1 MQLYASAGPS
11 TSSGAGI
18 NRRTKLDSNVNS
30 GVHDGLLAT
39 SKATANAPSPYY
51 GLYSN
56 SGFDMLD
63 ILSQVATRPNPT
75 IDLGPID
82 TSSSFIVVD
91 AQNEDFPIVYVSS
104 SFEDLT
110 GYRSEEVIGRN
121 CRFLQSP
128 TGRVEKGALRE
139 FVDNNVVYQL
149 KRSVDGKAECQYIT
163 INYKKNGEP
172 FVNLITIIPIGL
184 NARGEPKHF
193 VGFQVDLMKQSGAI
207 LRRLADS
214 NYVIDFTNISERR
227 DSQSS
232 NHQQHQLPGI
242 LTNTLRGVPSMSS
255 VSSGS
260 PTGMADSPPSS
271 CDTEK
276 PSQDDGDMSASGV
289 LEKLFESGMDSRF
302 PNSSQLSLADFAATL
317 TTADRASPIPGL
329 QFWSSSGPL
338 KHIAPTHSPEFGL
351 SDCELIDASPDFV
364 HILSSRGM
372 ILFASAQ
379 ASTDLLEYDKSELV
393 GHNISKFCH
402 PADVTSLIRELKG
415 ARVED
420 NVAAVYRF
428 KRKRSGYGW
437 MEVRGHKYEMENRK
451 RTKCLI
457 LAGRLRGGGGR
468 DLEPMSVHSSGGNQ
482 VWARIASNGCFLHVS
497 RNTTSFLPIA
507 HASMYGRSLMDIVHE
522 SDRALVSQYV
532 LDYAG
537 AHASDASGT
546 GRSREGRVDCMIQA
560 EGGRSVPVTLSL
572 YRSEIPQT
580 AFIKLAPTKSSAL
593 CDGPALAAEHGD
605 AQQAPGDVLYESIFA
620 DQATNIQYELN
631 QLTMSSK
638 RIREELAELKKH
650 PNKLI
655 SLFSLSQIPRT
666 DPAS

>member
-1 MQLYASAGPS
+1 MQLYASAGPA
-11 TSSGAGI
+11 TSSGTAI
-18 NRRTKLDSNVNS
+18 NRRAKLDSNVNS
-30 GVHDGLLAT
+30 GVNDGLLGTA
-39 SKATANAPSPYY
+39 KATAKTPSPYY

-184 NARGEPKHF
+184 NAQGEPKFF

-227 DSQSS
+227 D
-232 NHQQHQLPGI
+232 QQHHLPGI
-242 LTNTLRGVPSMSS
+242 LTNTSRGVPSMSS

-276 PSQDDGDMSASGV
+276 PSQENGDMSANGV
-289 LEKLFESGMDSRF
+289 LEKLFESGMDSRL
-302 PNSSQLSLADFAATL
+302 PNPKQLSLADFAATL

-338 KHIAPTHSPEFGL
+338 KHIAPTHKPEFDL

-468 DLEPMSVHSSGGNQ
+468 DLEPMSVHSSGSSQ

-497 RNTTSFLPIA
+497 RSTTSFLPIA
-507 HASMYGRSLMDIVHE
+507 HANMYGRSLIDIVHE
-522 SDRALVSQYV
+522 SDRALVSQCV

-537 AHASDASGT
+537 AQAIDASGK
-546 GRSREGRVDCMIQA
+546 GRSLEGRVDCLVQA
-560 EGGRSVPVTLSL
+560 EGGRYVPVTLSF

-580 AFIKLAPTKSSAL
+580 AFIKLAPAKSSTVS
-593 CDGPALAAEHGD
+593 DGPALAAEHGD
-605 AQQAPGDVLYESIFA
+605 AQQTPGELLYESIFA

-638 RIREELAELKKH
+638 RIREELAELKRH
-650 PNKLI
+650 PNK
-655 SLFSLSQIPRT
+655 IPRT